1 MANDL
6 IEMEKSSVNRIVGLE
21 SAVSKCH
28 EQFLENNN
36 STRNIQP
43 KLQISE
49 IPWMQ
54 LNKCVL
60 KILLF

>member
-6 IEMEKSSVNRIVGLE
+6 IEMEKSSINRIVGLE

>member
-1 MANDL
+1 MSSKMANDL
-6 IEMEKSSVNRIVGLE
+6 IEMEKSSINRIVGLE

-49 IPWMQ
+49 IP
-54 LNKCVL
+54 
-60 KILLF
+60 